1 MFARALIIY
10 IIAILIIIL
19 FIGFA
24 LQKATTPANA
34 HSWYDG
40 DCCSDRDC
48 RPISASEVRELAWD
62 RVLDLVSGQEVRGAQ
77 IRQSKDGDWH
87 ICNVAGDRK
96 ARPLCVYRPVP
107 AF

>member
-1 MFARALIIY
+1 MFARAIIIY
-10 IIAILIIIL
+10 LAGLLLLIL
-19 FIGFA
+19 FFGWL
-24 LQKATTPANA
+24 LQWSTMPANA

-48 RPISASEVRELAWD
+48 RPIPATEVREMAWD
-62 RVLDLVSGQEVRGAQ
+62 RVLDLISGQELRGAQ
-77 IRQSKDGDWH
+77 VRQSQDGEWH
-87 ICNVAGDRK
+87 ICNVAGNRK